1 MVRSIKRIAIIS
13 KESSREG
20 RDLAVVFVREL
31 QKANFEAEMMS
42 PPHGSGIKNVS
53 QEDLM
58 KGSYDLLVTVGGD
71 GTILRVF
78 RMLGDTPV
86 LALNVGAKGVLAEI
100 EPEEISFAVRE
111 LRAKRYEIDKR
122 MRLSVKIGDQDYPP
136 VLNEVF
142 TTRTSLF
149 VTPLYTID
157 CKGSFSISSRM
168 DGLILS
174 TPTGSTGHSFSYKSP
189 ILSDTLRSVL
199 VTPISPLDSI
209 PPLVI
214 PPKPIQVSCNE
225 QIEVVLDGQES
236 VTVPS
241 DSILTLKEHSADA
254 SFLRFKSK
262 HFGQLDKMNI
272 GNISK

>member
-1 MVRSIKRIAIIS
+1 
-13 KESSREG
+13 
-20 RDLAVVFVREL
+20 
-31 QKANFEAEMMS
+31 
-42 PPHGSGIKNVS
+42 
-53 QEDLM
+53 
-58 KGSYDLLVTVGGD
+58 
-71 GTILRVF
+71 
-78 RMLGDTPV
+78 MLGNTPV

-111 LRAKRYEIDKR
+111 LRGKRYVIDKR

-142 TTRTSLF
+142 TTRTSLL
-149 VTPLYTID
+149 VTSLYTID

-189 ILSDTLRSVL
+189 ILSDALRSVL
-199 VTPISPLDSI
+199 VTPISPLESI

-214 PPKPIQVSCNE
+214 PPKPIQVSCNKP
-225 QIEVVLDGQES
+225 IEVVLDGQES
-236 VTVPS
+236 VTVPP
-241 DSILTLKEHSADA
+241 DSILTIKEHSADA
-254 SFLRFKSK
+254 LFLRFKSK
-262 HFGQLDKMNI
+262 HFGQLNKMNI

>member
-1 MVRSIKRIAIIS
+1 MRRSIKRIAVIS
-13 KESSREG
+13 KEGYREG

-31 QKANFEAEMMS
+31 QKSNFEADMLS
-42 PPHGSGIKNVS
+42 PPRGTSITKVS

-58 KGSYDLLVTVGGD
+58 RGSYDLVITVGGD

-78 RMLGDTPV
+78 RNLGNTPL
-86 LALNVGAKGVLAEI
+86 LALNIGAKGVLAEI
-100 EPEEISFAVRE
+100 EPDEISFAVRE
-111 LRAKRYEIDKR
+111 LREKRYEIDKR
-122 MRLSVKIGDQDYPP
+122 MRLSVKIDDRAYPP

-142 TTRTSLF
+142 STRTSLF
-149 VTPLYTID
+149 LTPVYTIE
-157 CKGSFSISSRM
+157 CKNYLSISSRM

-189 ILSDTLRSVL
+189 ILSDALRNVL
-199 VTPISPLDSI
+199 LTPISSLDSL

-214 PPKPIQVSCNE
+214 SPEQIQVSSNE

-236 VTVPS
+236 VTVPRN
-241 DSILTLKEHSADA
+241 SIMTLKEHSTDA

-262 HFGQLDKMNI
+262 HFGQLNKMNI
-272 GNISK
+272 GHIAK

>member
-1 MVRSIKRIAIIS
+1 MVRSIKRIAVIS
-13 KESSREG
+13 KEGSREG

-31 QKANFEAEMMS
+31 QKANLEAEMMN
-42 PPHGSGIKNVS
+42 PPQGSGIKNVI

-78 RMLGDTPV
+78 RMLGNTPV

-111 LRAKRYEIDKR
+111 LREKRYEIDKR
-122 MRLSVKIGDQDYPP
+122 MRLSVKIGDQEYPP

-142 TTRTSLF
+142 TTRTSLL
-149 VTPLYTID
+149 VTSLYTID

-189 ILSDTLRSVL
+189 ILSDALRSVL
-199 VTPISPLDSI
+199 VTPISPLESI

-214 PPKPIQVSCNE
+214 PPKPIQVSCNKP
-225 QIEVVLDGQES
+225 IEVVLDGQES
-236 VTVPS
+236 VTVPP
-241 DSILTLKEHSADA
+241 DSILTIKEHSADA

-262 HFGQLDKMNI
+262 HFGQLNKMNI
-272 GNISK
+272 GNISN

>member
-1 MVRSIKRIAIIS
+1 MVRSIKRIAVIS
-13 KESSREG
+13 KEGSREG

-31 QKANFEAEMMS
+31 QKANLEAEMMN
-42 PPHGSGIKNVS
+42 PPQGSGIKNVI

-78 RMLGDTPV
+78 RMLGNTPV

-111 LRAKRYEIDKR
+111 LREKRYEIDKR

-142 TTRTSLF
+142 TTRTSLL
-149 VTPLYTID
+149 VTSLYTID

-189 ILSDTLRSVL
+189 ILSDALRSVL
-199 VTPISPLDSI
+199 VTPISPLESI

-214 PPKPIQVSCNE
+214 PPKPIQVSCNKP
-225 QIEVVLDGQES
+225 IEVVLDGQES
-236 VTVPS
+236 VTVPP
-241 DSILTLKEHSADA
+241 DSILTIKEHSADA

-262 HFGQLDKMNI
+262 HFGQLNKMNI

>member
-1 MVRSIKRIAIIS
+1 MVRSIRRIAVIS
-13 KESSREG
+13 KEGYREG
-20 RDLAVVFVREL
+20 RELAVVFVREL

-42 PPHGSGIKNVS
+42 PPRGSGIKNAS
-53 QEDLM
+53 QKDLM

-78 RMLGDTPV
+78 RMLGNTPV

-111 LRAKRYEIDKR
+111 LREKRYEIDKR

-142 TTRTSLF
+142 TTRTSLL
-149 VTPLYTID
+149 VTSLYTID

-189 ILSDTLRSVL
+189 ILSDALRSVL
-199 VTPISPLDSI
+199 VTPISPLESI

-214 PPKPIQVSCNE
+214 PPKPIQVSCNKP
-225 QIEVVLDGQES
+225 IEVVLDGQES
-236 VTVPS
+236 VTVPP
-241 DSILTLKEHSADA
+241 DSILTIKEHSADA

-262 HFGQLDKMNI
+262 HFGQLNKMNI

>member
-1 MVRSIKRIAIIS
+1 MVRSIKRIAVIS
-13 KESSREG
+13 KEGSREG

-31 QKANFEAEMMS
+31 QKANFEAEMMN
-42 PPHGSGIKNVS
+42 PPQGSGIKNVI

-78 RMLGDTPV
+78 RMLGNTPV

-111 LRAKRYEIDKR
+111 LREKRYEIDKR
-122 MRLSVKIGDQDYPP
+122 MRLSVKIGDQEYPP

-142 TTRTSLF
+142 TTRTSLL
-149 VTPLYTID
+149 VTSLYTID

-189 ILSDTLRSVL
+189 ILSDALRSVL
-199 VTPISPLDSI
+199 VTPISPLESI

-214 PPKPIQVSCNE
+214 PPKPIQVSCNKP
-225 QIEVVLDGQES
+225 IEVVLDGQES
-236 VTVPS
+236 VTVPP
-241 DSILTLKEHSADA
+241 DSILTIKEHSADA

-262 HFGQLDKMNI
+262 HFGQLNKMNI
-272 GNISK
+272 GNISN

>member
-1 MVRSIKRIAIIS
+1 MVRSIKRIAVIS
-13 KESSREG
+13 KEGYREG

-31 QKANFEAEMMS
+31 QKANFEAELMN
-42 PPHGSGIKNVS
+42 PPRGSGIKNVS
-53 QEDLM
+53 QEELM
-58 KGSYDLLVTVGGD
+58 KGSYDLLITVGGD

-78 RMLGDTPV
+78 RMLGNTPV

-111 LRAKRYEIDKR
+111 LREKRYQIDKR

-142 TTRTSLF
+142 TTRTSLL
-149 VTPLYTID
+149 VTSLYTID

-189 ILSDTLRSVL
+189 ILSDALRSVL
-199 VTPISPLDSI
+199 VTPISPLESI

-214 PPKPIQVSCNE
+214 PPKPIQVSCNKP
-225 QIEVVLDGQES
+225 IEVVLDGQES
-236 VTVPS
+236 VTVPP
-241 DSILTLKEHSADA
+241 DSILTIKEHSADA

-262 HFGQLDKMNI
+262 HFGQLNKMNI

>member
-13 KESSREG
+13 KEGYPEG
-20 RDLAVVFVREL
+20 RELAVVFVREL

-42 PPHGSGIKNVS
+42 PPRGSGIKNVS
-53 QEDLM
+53 QKDLM

-78 RMLGDTPV
+78 RMLGNTPV

-100 EPEEISFAVRE
+100 EPEEISFAVGE
-111 LRAKRYEIDKR
+111 LREKRYEIDKR

-142 TTRTSLF
+142 TTRKSLF

-157 CKGSFSISSRM
+157 CKRSLSISSRM

-189 ILSDTLRSVL
+189 ILSDALRSVL

-214 PPKPIQVSCNE
+214 PPEPIQVSCNE
-225 QIEVVLDGQES
+225 QIEVVLDGQEA

-241 DSILTLKEHSADA
+241 ESILTLKEHSADA

-262 HFGQLDKMNI
+262 HFGQLNKMNI
-272 GNISK
+272 GNISN

>member
-1 MVRSIKRIAIIS
+1 MRRSIKRIAVIS
-13 KESSREG
+13 KKGYPEG

-31 QKANFEAEMMS
+31 QKSNFEADMLS
-42 PPHGSGIKNVS
+42 PPRGTSITKVS

-58 KGSYDLLVTVGGD
+58 RGSYDLVITVGGD

-78 RMLGDTPV
+78 RNLGNTPL
-86 LALNVGAKGVLAEI
+86 LALNIGAKGVLAEI
-100 EPEEISFAVRE
+100 EPDEISFAVRE
-111 LRAKRYEIDKR
+111 LREKRYEIDKR
-122 MRLSVKIGDQDYPP
+122 MRLSVKIDDRAYPP

-142 TTRTSLF
+142 STRTSLF
-149 VTPLYTID
+149 LTPVYTIE
-157 CKGSFSISSRM
+157 CKNYLSISSRM

-189 ILSDTLRSVL
+189 ILSDALRNVL
-199 VTPISPLDSI
+199 LTPISSLDSL

-214 PPKPIQVSCNE
+214 SPEQIQVSSNE

-236 VTVPS
+236 VTVPRN
-241 DSILTLKEHSADA
+241 SIMTLKEHSTDA

-262 HFGQLDKMNI
+262 HFGQLNKMNI
-272 GNISK
+272 GHIAK

>member
-1 MVRSIKRIAIIS
+1 MVRSIKRIAVIS
-13 KESSREG
+13 KEGYREG
-20 RDLAVVFVREL
+20 RDLALIFVQEL
-31 QKANFEAEMMS
+31 QKSNFEAHLMS
-42 PPHGSGIKNVS
+42 PPRGSGVTKVS

-58 KGSYDLLVTVGGD
+58 KGSYDLLITVGGD

-86 LALNVGAKGVLAEI
+86 LALNVGARGVLAEI
-100 EPEEISFAVRE
+100 EPDEISFAVQE
-111 LRAKRYEIDKR
+111 LREKRYEIDKR

-136 VLNEVF
+136 VLNEIF
-142 TTRTSLF
+142 STRSSLF

-157 CKGSFSISSRM
+157 CKESLSISSRM

-189 ILSDTLRSVL
+189 ILSDALRSVL
-199 VTPISPLDSI
+199 VTPIAPLDSL

-214 PPKPIQVSCNE
+214 PPEPIQVSCNE

-236 VTVPS
+236 VTVPAG
-241 DSILTLKEHSADA
+241 SILTLKEHSTDA

-262 HFGQLDKMNI
+262 HFGQLKKMNI
-272 GNISK
+272 GYIPK